1 VYSSVFTSSLGC
13 DSTVVLSLF
22 VTPPNNS
29 YQTAEICIGEEY
41 EFNGNMYSTSGI
53 IYDTINITGCD
64 SVLVL
69 ELSVIDCE
77 FQISNILTPNEDGQN
92 DTWRVSDLSKIAG
105 CDVEIYNRWGELVF
119 QTNDYDNQWAG
130 TRQNEQLPDGV
141 YFYSIK
147 CSNTDEKP
155 YTGEINLLRFKK

>member
-1 VYSSVFTSSLGC
+1 
-13 DSTVVLSLF
+13 
-22 VTPPNNS
+22 TPPNSS

-77 FQISNILTPNEDGQN
+77 FEISNMITPNDDGNN
-92 DTWRVSDLSKIAG
+92 DVWKVSDPDKINN
-105 CDVEIYNRWGELVF
+105 CKVTIHNRWGEVVF
-119 QTNDYDNQWAG
+119 LSDDYNNDWNG
-130 TRQNEQLPDGV
+130 RKNNTGEELPDGV
-141 YFYSIK
+141 YFYVIACEDK
-147 CSNTDEKP
+147 E
-155 YTGEINLLRFKK
+155 YTGSINLLKFKK